1 MELKGRV
8 ALVTGGAGGIG
19 GAVVRALAKA
29 RVAGVVVNYR
39 KSSKEAEAL
48 AAEIEQDGVKALAVQ
63 ADVQSDPQVRA
74 MMQTIQNR
82 FGRLDVVVNNA
93 GVTHWVN
100 LPDLEGLTDPI
111 WDEILDVNVKG
122 AFRCAR
128 AAQPLLEA
136 NHGMIV
142 NVSSI
147 SGVLAPSTMSSLAYG
162 TAKAAL
168 IYMTKG
174 LAVAMAPK
182 VRVNCVAPA
191 FTDTPWMSQHFG
203 ADYQQVISKASAGYP
218 LQRIATPDDI
228 AGAILGLITGGDF
241 ITGQT
246 LLVDGGLS
254 LS

>member
-1 MELKGRV
+1 MELSGRV

-19 GAVVRALAKA
+19 GAVVRKLAQ
-29 RVAGVVVNYR
+29 AGISGMVINYR
-39 KSSKEAEAL
+39 QSGKAAEEL
-48 AAEIEQDGVKALAVQ
+48 AADVERGGVKAIALQ
-63 ADVQSDPQVRA
+63 ADVQSDEQVRA
-74 MMQTIQNR
+74 MIGKIADR
-82 FGRLDVVVNNA
+82 FGRLDIVVNNA
-93 GVTHWVN
+93 GVTHWVK
-100 LPDLEGLTDPI
+100 LADLEGLTDAI

-128 AAQPLLEA
+128 AAQKLLAA
-136 NHGMIV
+136 NQGMIV

-168 IYMTKG
+168 IYMTRG

-203 ADYQQVISKASAGYP
+203 AEYQQVISKASVGYP

-241 ITGQT
+241 VTGQT